1 MRVEV
6 LGCKGGV
13 FFILF
18 CKVNTAFPLEF
29 VKNVRLPR
37 KHLLHKLIQN
47 KSMSSSCI
55 KTIYNAA
62 ELCFY

>member
-18 CKVNTAFPLEF
+18 CKLNTAFPLEF
-29 VKNVRLPR
+29 VKKVRLPR
-37 KHLLHKLIQN
+37 KHLIQN
-47 KSMSSSCI
+47 KLTSSSCI
-55 KTIYNAA
+55 KIIYNAA
-62 ELCFY
+62 GLCFY

>member
-13 FFILF
+13 LFILF
-18 CKVNTAFPLEF
+18 CKLNTAFPLEF
-29 VKNVRLPR
+29 VKKVRLPR

-47 KSMSSSCI
+47 KLTSSSCI
-55 KTIYNAA
+55 KIIYNAA

>member
-18 CKVNTAFPLEF
+18 CKLNTAFPLEF
-29 VKNVRLPR
+29 VKNVTPAETL
-37 KHLLHKLIQN
+37 
-47 KSMSSSCI
+47 
-55 KTIYNAA
+55 AA
-62 ELCFY
+62 QADTK